1 MDLLKSVGNVAE
13 MDIAWLMKNASKLC
27 AIIKNS
33 SVLTVE
39 KYCNTYN
46 LNVGMTFSEINYFL

>member
-1 MDLLKSVGNVAE
+1 MMIVQQVWDVVDLLKSVGNVAE

-39 KYCNTYN
+39 KYCN
-46 LNVGMTFSEINYFL
+46 II

>member
-39 KYCNTYN
+39 KYCN
-46 LNVGMTFSEINYFL
+46 II